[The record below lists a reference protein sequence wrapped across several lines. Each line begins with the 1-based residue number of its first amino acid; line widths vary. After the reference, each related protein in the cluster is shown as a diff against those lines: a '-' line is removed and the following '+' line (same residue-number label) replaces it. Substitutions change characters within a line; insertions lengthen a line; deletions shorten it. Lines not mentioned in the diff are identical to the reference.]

1 MISHAPA
8 NTAVERLGS
17 DLNRLLLLRYQWSMS
32 QQRTRDDDG
41 SDDASTAAETRAFLV
56 ERSGRTFAPIPKSFI
71 QNPDG
76 KLKNR
81 RAPLADFVRRG
92 DKRGLLALLL
102 LHTIISSGEHE
113 DGWSSS
119 LHLQVW
125 ARALGTVSTATGAS
139 ATSAATKILSRLV
152 DRRLIERRRAGR
164 QRNITITLLSADGT
178 GRPYARPV
186 GATREDR
193 FIRLSHTFWDQA
205 WAEEL
210 SLPAIAMLLVALHE
224 KPNFPLPTE
233 HMPHWYGWSADTAER
248 GLAELAKLGLLK
260 VGKQRYKDHLSPSG
274 RSTRNI
280 YTVLPPFDAG
290 SIDAAAATSA
300 PNRRARSQ

>member
-1 MISHAPA
+1 
-8 NTAVERLGS
+8 
-17 DLNRLLLLRYQWSMS
+17 MS

-210 SLPAIAMLLVALHE
+210 SLPAIAMLLV
-224 KPNFPLPTE
+224 
-233 HMPHWYGWSADTAER
+233 
-248 GLAELAKLGLLK
+248 
-260 VGKQRYKDHLSPSG
+260 
-274 RSTRNI
+274 
-280 YTVLPPFDAG
+280 
-290 SIDAAAATSA
+290 
-300 PNRRARSQ
+300 